1 LRLLHD
7 SKSEG
12 CQGDSLFSANTRE
25 NKAKEAEAAPSHL
38 NAEAHSQT
46 SQQTLQ
52 GTADVAPPI
61 QGYPIGPVLAKE
73 CCQHSDH
80 LPTELDPSLTV
91 VSTVGK
97 STQETQ
103 FAISAPQ
110 EFDCRLDNSIIE
122 EIIMQDV
129 KDVKDVKEPT
139 NGAKEDCSKCKVG
152 VQIVPR
158 INTAPRDKDTSWP
171 VQNVQP
177 DEYEIHKSKSV
188 INLLEDP
195 ITPALDNLFS
205 SFTERRFLAH
215 MHTLKQLVASKVSL
229 VNMEFGENDLTQ
241 AAKLYDNLN
250 ATACFYTT
258 ALRLLSKADW
268 QERVDFEDHIVHQA
282 MIAVA
287 RGWTT
292 AVGVKTLPF
301 DKHYLALSMAMLP
314 LVAHA
319 HL

>member
-1 LRLLHD
+1 MLILEKRQWFALASCKSPICKHTGARCFASYTEDNVFDNILDTVVSTQIDIEPASDISHTSQKETLRLLHD

-195 ITPALDNLFS
+195 ITPALDNF
-205 SFTERRFLAH
+205 
-215 MHTLKQLVASKVSL
+215 
-229 VNMEFGENDLTQ
+229 
-241 AAKLYDNLN
+241 
-250 ATACFYTT
+250 
-258 ALRLLSKADW
+258 
-268 QERVDFEDHIVHQA
+268 
-282 MIAVA
+282 
-287 RGWTT
+287 
-292 AVGVKTLPF
+292 
-301 DKHYLALSMAMLP
+301 LP
-314 LVAHA
+314 LQSADFWHICI
-319 HL
+319 H